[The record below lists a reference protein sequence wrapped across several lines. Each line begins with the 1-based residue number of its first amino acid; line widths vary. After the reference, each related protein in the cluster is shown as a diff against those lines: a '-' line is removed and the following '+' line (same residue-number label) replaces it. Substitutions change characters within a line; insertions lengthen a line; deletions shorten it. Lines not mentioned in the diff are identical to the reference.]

1 MTMTEETRSK
11 RIKFN
16 RSHFN
21 NQPTYSVHGSKFTKK
36 KKKKW
41 WQNCIFQWLV
51 YILKWMSLKVCVEYD
66 IKCSHMSKGTISQC
80 NIKFCA
86 VFSLLNKNNNSIYWQ
101 NVYAKCISLAYH
113 LSVHFIK
120 FSAQKRALNS

>member
-36 KKKKW
+36 KKKKMVTKLYFSMASIHIEV
-41 WQNCIFQWLV
+41 NV
-51 YILKWMSLKVCVEYD
+51 VESVC
-66 IKCSHMSKGTISQC
+66 
-80 NIKFCA
+80 
-86 VFSLLNKNNNSIYWQ
+86 
-101 NVYAKCISLAYH
+101 
-113 LSVHFIK
+113 
-120 FSAQKRALNS
+120 